1 MLPLPSDYGRP
12 TAGFDHVG
20 GDGARSLGPMLGRI
34 DGEVER
40 FSGGGALKAQ
50 LNWCNKSENATT
62 DIKK

>member
-20 GDGARSLGPMLGRI
+20 GDGGRSLGPMLGRI

-40 FSGGGALKAQ
+40 FFRRSFDTQ

-62 DIKK
+62 DIKI